1 MPKIPTFTAKGSIE
15 QLAGTTSNIQM
26 GLNNTLASALAPV
39 TKAVVDFKI
48 KENDV
53 QNRTEA
59 LKLKN
64 DYLSETSDIE
74 DQINQD
80 KILSVNK
87 EAANKFLKEKNNAL
101 IEKYSALATTQTAKT
116 MFTNSALSDVS
127 KQIFSIDSQISRN
140 ILVEADRM
148 FVDSKEKLF
157 SKAYLKGGIY
167 KQTLQTDTEKL
178 IIDSYKSRISAPELQ
193 KMLAS
198 VPSEIQM
205 FDGFEMVQTTPRA
218 AFDFLKDENNLPD
231 ISYEQRTKLQERAM
245 TIIRPQLNTEWKNYT
260 ETIRLGKEPIAFD
273 FEMAKDVLGVKVYEQ
288 MIQEDT
294 FTKDRV
300 ANNSVI
306 LNASNDT
313 VNEVVK
319 GIIDEGNELYADSLQ
334 AAEQENYYKT
344 VLAKRNKDMKEDIV
358 KYINVADTD
367 IASLYEEMN
376 NDDNEAS
383 KLETRKL
390 ITEKLIEKQ
399 KKLNV
404 DPSLIRITT
413 NSEIDGIIS
422 VLTNV
427 DTPALEKEKFI
438 DGLSVIYGID
448 NMGKVLNHLQAQKLP
463 VEYIVAMSSNS
474 KKLKADILNGETTEN
489 IAKFVKDRLPD
500 GKKFNTIEK
509 GVAKGMEDF
518 ETVILNQG
526 EGSKTK
532 TDYLLSIQQAVYKSA
547 LTRVRDGESIDAAV
561 DGAVNDFNKDYKIA
575 PSQTFFVPA
584 DIGGK
589 FVNQNIVIEKAEALI
604 ELVEGNTDYIGR
616 FHGEDGYMH
625 YAALAG
631 IENLTEEQVKE
642 RIDFTIKNHS
652 KWLMN
657 ADGTG
662 IILNAEFTNGTY
674 PIVNANGDKIEFFF
688 TDTPNDKG
696 IYSIELKAPVT
707 GEDIEMI
714 PYTSDVGAYEFQ
726 EMAYN
731 NTSENKNLMTT
742 AIDGISTVID
752 TAGDFIDTG
761 VQASEMPIN
770 TEAKQVGFLGDLFF
784 GKDRFLIGNWNKN
797 YQTQNKS
804 INGLKAKERLK
815 RMNEPGYKI
824 PNEALSAIENAATNF
839 DGDGGFSK
847 EYLIDA
853 LTKIGQIESQYKTK
867 VQKTNKPVK
876 EDKKFLARSYWQ
888 IEVTTAKDLLKN
900 SSPVFGENFESSFSK
915 YAKNGKTARKSLL
928 NLSDKELV
936 NLLEKDDTLAANIA
950 ASLIVT
956 RFNTEKA

>member
-1 MPKIPTFTAKGSIE
+1 
-15 QLAGTTSNIQM
+15 
-26 GLNNTLASALAPV
+26 
-39 TKAVVDFKI
+39 
-48 KENDV
+48 
-53 QNRTEA
+53 
-59 LKLKN
+59 
-64 DYLSETSDIE
+64 
-74 DQINQD
+74 
-80 KILSVNK
+80 
-87 EAANKFLKEKNNAL
+87 
-101 IEKYSALATTQTAKT
+101 
-116 MFTNSALSDVS
+116 
-127 KQIFSIDSQISRN
+127 
-140 ILVEADRM
+140 
-148 FVDSKEKLF
+148 
-157 SKAYLKGGIY
+157 
-167 KQTLQTDTEKL
+167 
-178 IIDSYKSRISAPELQ
+178 
-193 KMLAS
+193 
-198 VPSEIQM
+198 
-205 FDGFEMVQTTPRA
+205 
-218 AFDFLKDENNLPD
+218 
-231 ISYEQRTKLQERAM
+231 
-245 TIIRPQLNTEWKNYT
+245 
-260 ETIRLGKEPIAFD
+260 
-273 FEMAKDVLGVKVYEQ
+273 MAKDVLGVKVYEQ

-714 PYTSDVGAYEFQ
+714 PYTSDVGAYEYQ
-726 EMAYN
+726 DLVYN

-761 VQASEMPIN
+761 VQASEMSPSIDKSFEGYIKTVEN
-770 TEAKQVGFLGDLFF
+770 DKLLDGSFKNFRHKSKEGGLDTIAF
-784 GKDRFLIGNWNKN
+784 GHKLTKKENKN
-797 YQTQNKS
+797 NKVYQYDLSEINSSTSPERILEISNDILRQDLEKTEKILITTHGNKF
-804 INGLKAKERLK
+804 INLDSRRKQMLIDMQFNVRNFNKPNVFPNFKKALF
-815 RMNEPGYKI
+815 
-824 PNEALSAIENAATNF
+824 A
-839 DGDGGFSK
+839 GDEEGMKK
-847 EYLIDA
+847 EY
-853 LTKIGQIESQYKTK
+853 T
-867 VQKTNKPVK
+867 
-876 EDKKFLARSYWQ
+876 R
-888 IEVTTAKDLLKN
+888 
-900 SSPVFGENFESSFSK
+900 VFTD
-915 YAKNGKTARKSLL
+915 KNGKVKPLARNEFFRKYFL
-928 NLSDKELV
+928 DK
-936 NLLEKDDTLAANIA
+936 
-950 ASLIVT
+950 
-956 RFNTEKA
+956 

>member
-1 MPKIPTFTAKGSIE
+1 MPKIPTFEAKGSIE

-26 GLNNTLASALAPV
+26 GLNNTLANALAPV
-39 TKAVVDFKI
+39 TQAVVDFKI

-167 KQTLQTDTEKL
+167 KQTLQADTEKL

-193 KMLAS
+193 KMLDS

-205 FDGFEMVQTTPRA
+205 FDGFEMVQKTPRA
-218 AFDFLKDENNLPD
+218 AFEFLKNESNLPD

-306 LNASNDT
+306 LNASNNT

-526 EGSKTK
+526 EGSKLK
-532 TDYLLSIQQAVYKSA
+532 TDYILSIQAAVYKSA
-547 LTRVRDGESIDAAV
+547 LQRVKEGESISEAV
-561 DGAVNDFNKDYKIA
+561 DNAVTSFTKDYFIA
-575 PSQTFFVPA
+575 PDKTFMIPV
-584 DIGGK
+584 DVGGK
-589 FVNQNIVIEKAEALI
+589 FVNQPIVYDKSQALK
-604 ELVEGNTDYIGR
+604 LMVEDTDYLTR

-625 YAALAG
+625 YATLAG
-631 IENLTEEQVKE
+631 VDNLSEEEVKKRME
-642 RIDFTIKNHS
+642 FTIKNYS

-657 ADGTG
+657 GDGTG
-662 IILNAEFTNGTY
+662 IVLNAEFTNGTY

-714 PYTSDVGAYEFQ
+714 PYTSDVGAYEY
-726 EMAYN
+726 EDLVYN

-770 TEAKQVGFLGDLFF
+770 NSINMWNKFYKTETKIVDGKSVKMTPKEIENQKEKATKRLNDGDYNVPKEAKS
-784 GKDRFLIGNWNKN
+784 
-797 YQTQNKS
+797 S
-804 INGLKAKERLK
+804 IDV
-815 RMNEPGYKI
+815 
-824 PNEALSAIENAATNF
+824 ATNIF
-839 DGDGGFSK
+839 NGQNGMNK
-847 EYLIDA
+847 ET
-853 LTKIGQIESQYKTK
+853 LTKLLSDIGQIESQYSTK
-867 VQKTNKPVK
+867 IQYKGGP
-876 EDKKFLARSYWQ
+876 ARSYWQ
-888 IEVTTAKDLLKN
+888 VEAASAL
-900 SSPVFGENFESSFSK
+900 
-915 YAKNGKTARKSLL
+915 
-928 NLSDKELV
+928 
-936 NLLEKDDTLAANIA
+936 DTLEQNA
-950 ASLIVT
+950 ASNNPIFGKDFEKQFASIIKGKSNTTVLKYLSSLSNSKMQKLLLDNSNLAATIALGIVLN
-956 RFNTEKA
+956 RQ

>member
-1 MPKIPTFTAKGSIE
+1 
-15 QLAGTTSNIQM
+15 
-26 GLNNTLASALAPV
+26 
-39 TKAVVDFKI
+39 
-48 KENDV
+48 
-53 QNRTEA
+53 
-59 LKLKN
+59 
-64 DYLSETSDIE
+64 
-74 DQINQD
+74 
-80 KILSVNK
+80 
-87 EAANKFLKEKNNAL
+87 
-101 IEKYSALATTQTAKT
+101 
-116 MFTNSALSDVS
+116 
-127 KQIFSIDSQISRN
+127 
-140 ILVEADRM
+140 
-148 FVDSKEKLF
+148 
-157 SKAYLKGGIY
+157 
-167 KQTLQTDTEKL
+167 
-178 IIDSYKSRISAPELQ
+178 
-193 KMLAS
+193 
-198 VPSEIQM
+198 
-205 FDGFEMVQTTPRA
+205 
-218 AFDFLKDENNLPD
+218 
-231 ISYEQRTKLQERAM
+231 
-245 TIIRPQLNTEWKNYT
+245 
-260 ETIRLGKEPIAFD
+260 
-273 FEMAKDVLGVKVYEQ
+273 MAKDVLGLKVYEQ

-334 AAEQENYYKT
+334 AVEQENYYKT

-714 PYTSDVGAYEFQ
+714 PYTSDVGAYEY
-726 EMAYN
+726 EDLVYN

-761 VQASEMPIN
+761 VQASEMSPSIDKSFEGYIKTVEN
-770 TEAKQVGFLGDLFF
+770 DKLLDGSF
-784 GKDRFLIGNWNKN
+784 KN
-797 YQTQNKS
+797 FRHK
-804 INGLKAKERLK
+804 
-815 RMNEPGYKI
+815 
-824 PNEALSAIENAATNF
+824 
-839 DGDGGFSK
+839 SK
-847 EYLIDA
+847 EGGLDTIA
-853 LTKIGQIESQYKTK
+853 FGHKLTK
-867 VQKTNKPVK
+867 K
-876 EDKKFLARSYWQ
+876 EDKNNKVYQ
-888 IEVTTAKDLLKN
+888 YDLSEIN
-900 SSPVFGENFESSFSK
+900 SSTSPERILEISNDILRQDLEKTEKILITTHGNKFINLDSRRKQMLIDMQFNVRNFNKPNVFPNFKKALFAGDEEGMKKEYTRVFTD
-915 YAKNGKTARKSLL
+915 KNGKVKPLARNEFFKKYFL
-928 NLSDKELV
+928 DK
-936 NLLEKDDTLAANIA
+936 
-950 ASLIVT
+950 
-956 RFNTEKA
+956 